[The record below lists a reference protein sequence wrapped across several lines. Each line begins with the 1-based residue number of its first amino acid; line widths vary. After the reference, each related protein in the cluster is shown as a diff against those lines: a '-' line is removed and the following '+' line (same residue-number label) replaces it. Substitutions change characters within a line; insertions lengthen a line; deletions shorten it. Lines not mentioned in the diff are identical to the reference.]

1 MTVLN
6 RAPGAPVGKP
16 MSDEILQNG
25 STPSMQKLQQLAES
39 GGFQVQYQDTTQVRL
54 SYSPVDPKTR
64 KITGTSCQVEIHFSI
79 QIIKFVMKYNLL
91 CF

>member
-25 STPSMQKLQQLAES
+25 STPSMHKLQQLAES
-39 GGFQVQYQDTTQVRL
+39 GGFQVQYQDTTQV
-54 SYSPVDPKTR
+54 S
-64 KITGTSCQVEIHFSI
+64 IHQTLKNQFSNMSVRDS
-79 QIIKFVMKYNLL
+79 QCYIKLA
-91 CF
+91 

>member
-25 STPSMQKLQQLAES
+25 STPSMHKLQQLAES
-39 GGFQVQYQDTTQVRL
+39 GGFQVQYQDTTQV
-54 SYSPVDPKTR
+54 
-64 KITGTSCQVEIHFSI
+64 SI
-79 QIIKFVMKYNLL
+79 R
-91 CF
+91 